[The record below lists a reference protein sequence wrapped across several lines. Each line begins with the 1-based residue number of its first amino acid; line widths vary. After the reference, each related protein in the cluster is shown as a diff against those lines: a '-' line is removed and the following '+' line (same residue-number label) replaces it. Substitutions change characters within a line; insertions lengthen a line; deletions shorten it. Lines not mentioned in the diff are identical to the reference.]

1 MVDVGRQQ
9 GALTIKLLEHPIDG
23 AGAATAA
30 HADIELVRVLGGSG
44 SGIHDVG
51 HCVWLF
57 ALGDKAVG
65 PRECLRGQPLRI
77 GLWMGG
83 LCFAYHE

>member
-1 MVDVGRQQ
+1 MGRQE

-23 AGAATAA
+23 ARAATTA
-30 HADIELVRVLGGSG
+30 HADIELVGVLDGSG

-65 PRECLRGQPLRI
+65 LRECLWG
-77 GLWMGG
+77 
-83 LCFAYHE
+83 

>member
-1 MVDVGRQQ
+1 VGRQE

-23 AGAATAA
+23 ARAATTA
-30 HADIELVRVLGGSG
+30 HADIELVGVLDGSG

-65 PRECLRGQPLRI
+65 LRECLWG
-77 GLWMGG
+77 
-83 LCFAYHE
+83 